1 MGRQSRGR
9 AGRQLRL
16 AASEKRVGCLSIRP
30 DHGAV
35 KRRLRRE
42 ARPLAGNH
50 HVLQLRS
57 FACQCFSTTSP
68 GLTWGRRQ
76 YPLLDKP
83 CPKREAR
90 PGSPGRAALDNV
102 HSINAGDHAHRKR
115 YLMSAAAPRMST
127 TTTSS
132 HMSPAPHIIAPLP
145 YTIAFHSFLQIG
157 TVARRMRATGRRR
170 RKPAPFLW
178 SGRL

>member
-90 PGSPGRAALDNV
+90 PDEPERAA
-102 HSINAGDHAHRKR
+102 SPIG
-115 YLMSAAAPRMST
+115 P
-127 TTTSS
+127 TSS
-132 HMSPAPHIIAPLP
+132 APARPAGPTCWPSFPTATRTSPAPPMPPA
-145 YTIAFHSFLQIG
+145 TASG
-157 TVARRMRATGRRR
+157 SCEAGARVAARAEKALSWLKR
-170 RKPAPFLW
+170 P
-178 SGRL
+178 